1 MTSATPTATTTSDEA
16 VSGSPSVLE
25 GRGAGGATSHE
36 LPALVIDEPEKLAP
50 EDARELSKSL
60 FDRLAVLEEGT
71 HEYQYVRN
79 TLIEINLTLV
89 RYSARRFR
97 SRGDDMEDIVQ
108 VGTIGLI
115 KAIDRFDLSR
125 EVEFTTFAIPY
136 VIGEIKR
143 FFRDTT
149 WDVRVPRRLQEM
161 RMDLARANDKLTS
174 KLGRSPRVS
183 ELAEHLGVSEEEI
196 VEGQVAANGYNSS
209 SLDATVNDEEGE
221 ASLADVLGER
231 DEAMDLVEDFHAL
244 KPLLAQLSDRDRK
257 ILELRFGDE
266 LTQAQIGER
275 LGLSQMHVSRLLS
288 RALTGLRTGMLAS
301 N

>member
-1 MTSATPTATTTSDEA
+1 MTSATPTVTTAEEA
-16 VSGSPSVLE
+16 VSGEPSVLE
-25 GRGAGGATSHE
+25 GRGADGASQQ
-36 LPALVIDEPEKLAP
+36 LPVIEEPEKLAP
-50 EDARELSKSL
+50 EDARQLSKSL

-97 SRGDDMEDIVQ
+97 LRGDDMEDIVQ

-136 VIGEIKR
+136 VVGEIKR

-183 ELAEHLGVSEEEI
+183 ELAEHLGVTEEEI

-221 ASLADVLGER
+221 ASLADVLGEC
-231 DEAMDLVEDFHAL
+231 DEAMELVEDFHAL
-244 KPLLAQLSDRDRK
+244 KPLLAELSERDRK
-257 ILELRFGDE
+257 IIELRFGEE

-288 RALTGLRTGMLAS
+288 RALTGLRTGMLTG

>member
-1 MTSATPTATTTSDEA
+1 MTSATPTVTTTEEA
-16 VSGSPSVLE
+16 VTGEPSVFE
-25 GRGAGGATSHE
+25 GRGADGASQK
-36 LPALVIDEPEKLAP
+36 LPVIEEPEKLAP
-50 EDARELSKSL
+50 EDARELSRSL
-60 FDRLAVLEEGT
+60 FDRLTVLEEGT

-136 VIGEIKR
+136 VVGEIKR

-174 KLGRSPRVS
+174 TLGRSPRVS

-231 DEAMDLVEDFHAL
+231 DEAMDLVEDFQAL
-244 KPLLAQLSDRDRK
+244 KPLLAELSERDRK
-257 ILELRFGDE
+257 IIELRFGEE
-266 LTQAQIGER
+266 LTQAQIGEQ

-288 RALTGLRTGMLAS
+288 RALTGLRAGMLTTG
-301 N
+301 

>member
-1 MTSATPTATTTSDEA
+1 MTSATPTVTTTEEA
-16 VSGSPSVLE
+16 VTGEPSVFE
-25 GRGAGGATSHE
+25 GRGADGASQK
-36 LPALVIDEPEKLAP
+36 LPVIEEPEKLAP
-50 EDARELSKSL
+50 EDARELSRSL

-136 VIGEIKR
+136 VVGEIKR

-231 DEAMDLVEDFHAL
+231 DEAMDLVEDFQAL
-244 KPLLAQLSDRDRK
+244 KPLLAELSERDRK
-257 ILELRFGDE
+257 IIELRFGEE
-266 LTQAQIGER
+266 LTQAQIGEQ

-288 RALTGLRTGMLAS
+288 RALTGLRAGMLTTG
-301 N
+301 

>member
-1 MTSATPTATTTSDEA
+1 MTSATPTVTTAEEA
-16 VSGSPSVLE
+16 AAGAPSVLA
-25 GRGAGGATSHE
+25 GRGAGGASQG
-36 LPALVIDEPEKLAP
+36 LPAIDEPSRLAP
-50 EDARELSKSL
+50 EDARQLSKSL

-97 SRGDDMEDIVQ
+97 SRGDDMDDIVQ

-136 VIGEIKR
+136 VVGEIKR

-174 KLGRSPRVS
+174 RLGRSPRVS
-183 ELAEHLGVSEEEI
+183 ELAEHLGVSEEEV

-209 SLDATVNDEEGE
+209 SLEATVNDEEGE
-221 ASLADVLGER
+221 ASLADVLGEC
-231 DEAMDLVEDFHAL
+231 DEAMELVEDFHAL

-257 ILELRFGDE
+257 IIELRFGEE

-275 LGLSQMHVSRLLS
+275 LGLSQMHVSRLLA
-288 RALTGLRTGMLAS
+288 RALSGLRAGMLAS
-301 N
+301 G

>member
-1 MTSATPTATTTSDEA
+1 MTSATPTVTTTEEA
-16 VSGSPSVLE
+16 VTGEPSVFE
-25 GRGAGGATSHE
+25 GRGADGASQK
-36 LPALVIDEPEKLAP
+36 LPVIEEPEKLAP
-50 EDARELSKSL
+50 EDARELSRSL
-60 FDRLAVLEEGT
+60 FDRLTVLEEGT

-136 VIGEIKR
+136 VVGEIKR

-231 DEAMDLVEDFHAL
+231 DEAMDLVEDFQAL
-244 KPLLAQLSDRDRK
+244 KPLLAELSERDRK
-257 ILELRFGDE
+257 IIELRFGEE
-266 LTQAQIGER
+266 LTQAQIGEQ

-288 RALTGLRTGMLAS
+288 RALTGLRAGMLTS
-301 N
+301 S

>member
-1 MTSATPTATTTSDEA
+1 MTSATPTVATVENATATA
-16 VSGSPSVLE
+16 PVPE
-25 GRGAGGATSHE
+25 GRAAEAASDKL
-36 LPALVIDEPEKLAP
+36 LPLDAPEKLAP
-50 EDARELSKSL
+50 EDARKLSKTL
-60 FDRLAVLEEGT
+60 FDRLTVLEEGT

-89 RYSARRFR
+89 RFSARRFR

-136 VIGEIKR
+136 VVGEIKR

-174 KLGRSPRVS
+174 DLGRSPRVS
-183 ELAEHLGVSEEEI
+183 ELAGHLGVSEEDI

-221 ASLADVLGER
+221 ASLADVLGEC

-244 KPLLAQLSDRDRK
+244 KPLLAELTDRDRK
-257 ILELRFGDE
+257 IIEMRFGE
-266 LTQAQIGER
+266 EMTQAQIGEQ

-288 RALTGLRTGMLAS
+288 RSLAGLRAGMLGNS
-301 N
+301 

>member
-1 MTSATPTATTTSDEA
+1 MTSATPTVTTTEEA
-16 VSGSPSVLE
+16 VTGEPSVFE
-25 GRGAGGATSHE
+25 GRGADGASQK
-36 LPALVIDEPEKLAP
+36 LPVIEEPEKLAP
-50 EDARELSKSL
+50 EDARELSRSL
-60 FDRLAVLEEGT
+60 FDRLTVLEEGT

-136 VIGEIKR
+136 VVGEIKR

-231 DEAMDLVEDFHAL
+231 DEAMDLVEDFQAL
-244 KPLLAQLSDRDRK
+244 KPLLAELSERDRK
-257 ILELRFGDE
+257 IIELRFGEE
-266 LTQAQIGER
+266 LTQAQIGEQ

-288 RALTGLRTGMLAS
+288 RALTGLRAGMLTTG
-301 N
+301 

>member
-1 MTSATPTATTTSDEA
+1 M
-16 VSGSPSVLE
+16 
-25 GRGAGGATSHE
+25 
-36 LPALVIDEPEKLAP
+36 PALVIDEPEKLAP

>member
-1 MTSATPTATTTSDEA
+1 MTSATPTVTTTEEA
-16 VSGSPSVLE
+16 VTGEPSVFE
-25 GRGAGGATSHE
+25 GRGADGASQK
-36 LPALVIDEPEKLAP
+36 LPVVDEPEKLAP

-136 VIGEIKR
+136 VVGEIKR

-231 DEAMDLVEDFHAL
+231 DEAMDLVEDFQAL
-244 KPLLAQLSDRDRK
+244 KPLLAELSERDRK
-257 ILELRFGDE
+257 IIELRFGEE
-266 LTQAQIGER
+266 LTQAQIGEQ

-288 RALTGLRTGMLAS
+288 RALTGLRAGMLTS
-301 N
+301 S

>member
-1 MTSATPTATTTSDEA
+1 MNSATPTVVTAVSATTTASVPGGRAADGTSDQL
-16 VSGSPSVLE
+16 PSVD
-25 GRGAGGATSHE
+25 ATE
-36 LPALVIDEPEKLAP
+36 NLAP
-50 EDARELSKSL
+50 ADARQLSKTL
-60 FDRLAVLEEGT
+60 FDRLTVLEEGT

-89 RYSARRFR
+89 RFSARRFR

-136 VIGEIKR
+136 VVGEIKR

-183 ELAEHLGVSEEEI
+183 ELAEHLDVSEEEI
-196 VEGQVAANGYNSS
+196 IEGQVAANGYNSS

-221 ASLADVLGER
+221 ASLADVLGEC
-231 DEAMDLVEDFHAL
+231 DEAMDLVEDFHTL
-244 KPLLAQLSDRDRK
+244 KPLLAELSERDRK
-257 ILELRFGDE
+257 IIELRFGEE
-266 LTQAQIGER
+266 LTQAQIGEQ

-288 RALTGLRTGMLAS
+288 RSLSGLRKGMLA
-301 N
+301 NG

>member
-1 MTSATPTATTTSDEA
+1 MTSATPTVAPAENAGATASVPDGPAAERASDQL
-16 VSGSPSVLE
+16 PSVD
-25 GRGAGGATSHE
+25 A
-36 LPALVIDEPEKLAP
+36 PEKLAP
-50 EDARELSKSL
+50 EDARKLSKTL
-60 FDRLAVLEEGT
+60 FDRLAVLDEGT
-71 HEYQYVRN
+71 HDYQYVRN
-79 TLIEINLTLV
+79 TLIEINITLV

-136 VIGEIKR
+136 VVGEIKR

-183 ELAEHLGVSEEEI
+183 ELAEHLGVSEEDVI
-196 VEGQVAANGYNSS
+196 EGQVAANGYNSS
-209 SLDATVNDEEGE
+209 SLDATANDEEGE
-221 ASLADVLGER
+221 ASLADVLGEH

-244 KPLLAQLSDRDRK
+244 KPLLAELSERDRR
-257 ILELRFGDE
+257 ILEMRFGDE
-266 LTQAQIGER
+266 MTQARIGEH
-275 LGLSQMHVSRLLS
+275 LGLSQMHVSRLLNRS
-288 RALTGLRTGMLAS
+288 LTGLREGMLA
-301 N
+301 NG

>member
-1 MTSATPTATTTSDEA
+1 MTSATPTVTTTEEGPT
-16 VSGSPSVLE
+16 GSPSVFE
-25 GRGAGGATSHE
+25 GRGAGGESHE
-36 LPALVIDEPEKLAP
+36 LPVIDEPEKLAP
-50 EDARELSKSL
+50 EDARQLSKSL
-60 FDRLAVLEEGT
+60 FDRLTVLEEGT

-97 SRGDDMEDIVQ
+97 SRGDDMDDIVQ

-136 VIGEIKR
+136 VVGEIKR

-183 ELAEHLGVSEEEI
+183 ELAEHLDVSEEEI

-244 KPLLAQLSDRDRK
+244 KPLLAELSERDRK
-257 ILELRFGDE
+257 IIELRFGEE
-266 LTQAQIGER
+266 LTQAQIGEH

-288 RALTGLRTGMLAS
+288 RALSGLRAGMLAQ

>member
-1 MTSATPTATTTSDEA
+1 MTAAM
-16 VSGSPSVLE
+16 PSVE
-25 GRGAGGATSHE
+25 TVESAESAAPSVPGGRTAEGATGE
-36 LPALVIDEPEKLAP
+36 LPSVEAPEKVAP
-50 EDARELSKSL
+50 EDARQLSKSL

-89 RYSARRFR
+89 RYAARRFR

-136 VIGEIKR
+136 VVGEIKR

-161 RMDLARANDKLTS
+161 RMDLARASDKLTS
-174 KLGRSPRVS
+174 RLGRSPRVS

-209 SLDATVNDEEGE
+209 SLDATVNDDEGE
-221 ASLADVLGER
+221 ASLADVLGQC

-244 KPLLAQLSDRDRK
+244 KPLLAELSERDRK
-257 ILELRFGDE
+257 IIEMRFGDE
-266 LTQAQIGER
+266 MTQAQIGEH

-288 RALTGLRTGMLAS
+288 RSLAGLRAGMLAGG
-301 N
+301 

>member
-1 MTSATPTATTTSDEA
+1 MTSATPTVATAENATAEVT
-16 VSGSPSVLE
+16 VPE
-25 GRGAGGATSHE
+25 GRAVEEASVQ
-36 LPALVIDEPEKLAP
+36 LPTIDEPENLAP
-50 EDARELSKSL
+50 EDARQLSKTL
-60 FDRLAVLEEGT
+60 FDRLNALEEGT

-136 VIGEIKR
+136 VVGEIKR

-161 RMDLARANDKLTS
+161 RMDLARANDKLTA

-183 ELAEHLGVSEEEI
+183 ELAEHLGVTEEEV

-231 DEAMDLVEDFHAL
+231 DGAMDLVEDFHAL

-257 ILELRFGDE
+257 ILEMRFGDE
-266 LTQAQIGER
+266 MTQAQIGEH

-288 RALTGLRTGMLAS
+288 RSLSALREGMLAGS
-301 N
+301 

>member
-1 MTSATPTATTTSDEA
+1 MNSATPTVATA
-16 VSGSPSVLE
+16 VSATDTAYVPGGRAAEEALDRLPSVD
-25 GRGAGGATSHE
+25 ATE
-36 LPALVIDEPEKLAP
+36 NLAP
-50 EDARELSKSL
+50 EDARKLSKTL
-60 FDRLAVLEEGT
+60 FDRLTVLEEGT

-89 RYSARRFR
+89 RFSARRFR

-136 VIGEIKR
+136 VVGEIKR

-174 KLGRSPRVS
+174 KLGRAPRVS
-183 ELAEHLGVSEEEI
+183 ELAEHLGVSEEEV

-221 ASLADVLGER
+221 ASLADVLGEC

-244 KPLLAQLSDRDRK
+244 KPLLAELSDRDRK
-257 ILELRFGDE
+257 IIELRFGEE
-266 LTQAQIGER
+266 LTQAQIGEQ

-288 RALTGLRTGMLAS
+288 RALSGLRKGMLAG

>member
-1 MTSATPTATTTSDEA
+1 MTSATPTVTTTTEDA
-16 VSGSPSVLE
+16 TAGGPSVFE
-25 GRGAGGATSHE
+25 GRGAGGTSHE
-36 LPALVIDEPEKLAP
+36 LPAIEEPEKLAP
-50 EDARELSKSL
+50 EDARQLSKSL

-136 VIGEIKR
+136 VVGEIKR

-174 KLGRSPRVS
+174 ELGRSPRVS

-221 ASLADVLGER
+221 ASLADVLGAR

-244 KPLLAQLSDRDRK
+244 KPLLADLSERDRK
-257 ILELRFGDE
+257 IIELRFGE
-266 LTQAQIGER
+266 EMTQAQIGEE

-288 RALTGLRTGMLAS
+288 RALTGLRAGLLTS

>member
-1 MTSATPTATTTSDEA
+1 MTAGVPTVVTAAQTEEA
-16 VSGSPSVLE
+16 VPERE
-25 GRGAGGATSHE
+25 GRAVEGE
-36 LPALVIDEPEKLAP
+36 LGQPSPVEVPENLAP
-50 EDARELSKSL
+50 ADARQLSKTF

-97 SRGDDMEDIVQ
+97 SRTDEMEDIVQ

-136 VIGEIKR
+136 IVGEIKR

-161 RMDLARANDKLTS
+161 RMSLARANDKLTAR
-174 KLGRSPRVS
+174 LGRAPRVS
-183 ELAEHLGVSEEEI
+183 ELAEYLEVTEEEV
-196 VEGQVAANGYNSS
+196 VEGQVAANGYSS
-209 SLDATVNDEEGE
+209 TSLDATINNEDGE

-231 DEAMDLVEDFHAL
+231 DEAMDLVEDFQAL
-244 KPLLAQLSDRDRK
+244 KPLLAQLSERDRT
-257 ILELRFGDE
+257 ILQLRFGE
-266 LTQAQIGER
+266 EMTQAQIGEH

-288 RALTGLRTGMLAS
+288 RSLSGLRARMLTNS
-301 N
+301 